1 VYEPLLVDLKRAPKA
16 EDFPD
21 DAHEDARRL
30 RLQPWIDCVL
40 RGLERYHNT
49 RELYAF
55 IVKGFGKLSFNDR
68 ATVCAHCMLC
78 AA

>member
-1 VYEPLLVDLKRAPKA
+1 VYEPLLVDLARVPKPEYSP
-16 EDFPD
+16 EDSPE
-21 DAHEDARRL
+21 HARRL

-68 ATVCAHCMLC
+68 ATVCAHCMFS